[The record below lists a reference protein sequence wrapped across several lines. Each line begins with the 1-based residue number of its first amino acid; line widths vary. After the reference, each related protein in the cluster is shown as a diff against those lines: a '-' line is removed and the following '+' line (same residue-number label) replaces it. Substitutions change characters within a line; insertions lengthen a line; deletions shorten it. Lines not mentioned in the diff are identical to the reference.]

1 MPGREQDP
9 IMNLRTITVFF
20 WACLVGTAAV
30 AGDEQRTRI
39 EIAVEDDVSGQQTFH
54 FDSREAGF
62 DLHGMAVGETRTVTD
77 RSGKTADIRRTND
90 GFEFD
95 VNGETIDLKELHELN
110 GMHGEHE
117 IEMHIGDADSDVTV
131 VKDVRKVKMISTGS
145 GDGVTVISG
154 REIDEATRERIR
166 EALRSA
172 GQDDE
177 VQFIDGREFD
187 ADVDTQTHGNHEVR
201 VIRKEVDVTN

>member
-1 MPGREQDP
+1 
-9 IMNLRTITVFF
+9 MNLRTITVFF

-39 EIAVEDDVSGQQTFH
+39 EIAVEDDASSQRTFH
-54 FDSREAGF
+54 FDSQEAGF
-62 DLHGMAVGETRTVTD
+62 DLHSMAVGETRTVTD
-77 RSGKTADIRRTND
+77 QSGNTAGIRRTED

-95 VNGETIDLKELHELN
+95 VNGETIDLKDLHQLN

-117 IEMHIGDADSDVTV
+117 IEMHINDADSGATV
-131 VKDVRKVKMISTGS
+131 VKGVRKVKMIKTDDS
-145 GDGVTVISG
+145 DGVTVISG

-177 VQFIDGREFD
+177 VLFVDGREFD
-187 ADVDTQTHGNHEVR
+187 ADIATQTHGNREVR